1 MNKKFIK
8 LFICPR
14 CKLNKLEVSLTIS
27 KKKKSKKSA
36 NEEILRCM
44 KGHVFKINNGIPNF
58 VINNK
63 LESKIYDDIWKNN
76 TLSKYKKKDIK
87 LYKKK
92 FQSFAKIK
100 KLNLRNKLV
109 LDAGC
114 GEGRFS
120 WLLGNLGAKKV
131 VAVDFSNAALS
142 RAKYQSA
149 NQSKIIFIKADLNN
163 LPFKENTFDLVI
175 SFGVIHHNKYPEK
188 LFHKLSKFTKLG
200 GIFSIYLYRKYG
212 MSFIQDMIRPITK
225 KMNRNK
231 LHYFCE
237 LCGFTVTPSKKMIVD
252 IPNILKKVRWID
264 VLRINMIT
272 FEGLTSTYWHRFS
285 VDEIKNWYKKYNFKI
300 ISFTRHISMSGLR
313 LKK

>member
-1 MNKKFIK
+1 MVKAQKEFQNF
-8 LFICPR
+8 
-14 CKLNKLEVSLTIS
+14 
-27 KKKKSKKSA
+27 A
-36 NEEILRCM
+36 N
-44 KGHVFKINNGIPNF
+44 
-58 VINNK
+58 
-63 LESKIYDDIWKNN
+63 
-76 TLSKYKKKDIK
+76 
-87 LYKKK
+87 
-92 FQSFAKIK
+92 IK
-100 KLNLRNKLV
+100 KLNLKNKLV

-120 WLLGNLGAKKV
+120 WLLSNLGAKKV
-131 VAVDFSNAALS
+131 VAVDFSNTALS

-149 NQSKIIFIKADLNN
+149 NSNKIVFIKADLNN
-163 LPFKENTFDLVI
+163 LPLIEDTFDLVI

-188 LFHKLSKFTKLG
+188 LFHILSKFTKPG

-212 MSFIQDMIRPITK
+212 MSFFQDFIRPITK

-237 LCGFTVTPSKKMIVD
+237 LFGFTVTPSKKMFLD

-264 VLRINMIT
+264 ILRINMIT

-285 VDEIKNWYKKYNFKI
+285 LDEIKNWYEKYNFKI